1 MVVLVGLAFVVLLLL
16 GIPVAFVIGAA
27 GFVGLYWSG
36 QYPLTVIVKQI
47 FEGVDS
53 FVLLAIPLFILAG
66 ALTETG
72 GIAVRLVRLAQV
84 LVGWI
89 RGGLSMAV
97 VVAEYIFSGISGSTV
112 ADVSAIGSTMI
123 PPMLRAGYRPE
134 QAVAVVSAASAMGIL
149 VPPCILMIVIGS
161 VANVSVAALF
171 AAGFL
176 PAVVLAL
183 AIMVYIW
190 FDARRSGLEAR
201 EVAGLQA
208 IWRAFVDAVIPLGLP
223 AIIFGGILGGAV
235 TPTEA
240 AVLAVVYAFIV
251 GVFVYREI
259 KWRDLPGI
267 VVQSAVVTAAVC
279 FLLGT
284 AAVVAWILAVEQ
296 VPQTLL
302 RLMLA
307 VPGGNIVFLILTSI
321 LFIALGAVLEGLP
334 AVVILLPTFMPV
346 VQRLGIDVIHY
357 STVVVAATGIGLF
370 LPPIGVGFFIAC
382 GIAKVPV
389 DRATRDM
396 MPYVYMMC
404 VGLLVVILVP
414 WVTLVLP
421 RILKLG

>member
-1 MVVLVGLAFVVLLLL
+1 MITLIAVSFFVLL
-16 GIPVAFVIGAA
+16 GMGVPVAFVIGVS
-27 GFVGLYWSG
+27 GFLGLWWSG
-36 QYPLTVIVKQI
+36 QYPLTVVVKQI

-66 ALTETG
+66 ALMETG

-171 AAGFL
+171 AAGFV
-176 PAVVLAL
+176 PAVVIAL

-190 FDARRSGLEAR
+190 FDARRSGIEAR
-201 EVAGLQA
+201 EHVTWGAVG
-208 IWRAFVDAVIPLGLP
+208 RAFTDALIPLGLP
-223 AIIFGGILGGAV
+223 AIIFGGILGGVV

-259 KWRDLPGI
+259 AWKDLPRLL
-267 VVQSAVVTAAVC
+267 VHSAVVTAAVC

-284 AAVVAWILAVEQ
+284 AAVVAWV
-296 VPQTLL
+296 
-302 RLMLA
+302 LA
-307 VPGGNIVFLILTSI
+307 VPGGNIVFLVLTAV
-321 LFIALGAVLEGLP
+321 LFILLGAVLEGLP

-346 VQRLGIDVIHY
+346 VTRLGIDVVHY
-357 STVVVAATGIGLF
+357 STVVVSATGIGLF

-382 GIAKVPV
+382 GIANVPS
-389 DRATRDM
+389 DRATGAM

-414 WVTLVLP
+414 WFTLILP
-421 RILKLG
+421 RVLGLG

>member
-1 MVVLVGLAFVVLLLL
+1 
-16 GIPVAFVIGAA
+16 
-27 GFVGLYWSG
+27 
-36 QYPLTVIVKQI
+36 
-47 FEGVDS
+47 
-53 FVLLAIPLFILAG
+53 
-66 ALTETG
+66 
-72 GIAVRLVRLAQV
+72 
-84 LVGWI
+84 
-89 RGGLSMAV
+89 
-97 VVAEYIFSGISGSTV
+97 
-112 ADVSAIGSTMI
+112 MI

-296 VPQTLL
+296 IPQTLL

-307 VPGGNIVFLILTSI
+307 VPGGNLVFLILTSI

>member
-1 MVVLVGLAFVVLLLL
+1 MVLITVVAFVVLLLL
-16 GIPVAFVIGAA
+16 AVPVAFTVGTAA
-27 GFVGLYWSG
+27 VLGLWWG
-36 QYPLTVIVKQI
+36 GRYPLLTVLKQT

-66 ALTETG
+66 ALMETG
-72 GIAVRLVRLAQV
+72 GIAVRLVRLAQA
-84 LVGWI
+84 LIGWI

-97 VVAEYIFSGISGSTV
+97 VVAEYIFSGISGSTI

-123 PPMLRAGYRPE
+123 PPMLRAGYRAD

-176 PAVVLAL
+176 PAVVLAV
-183 AIMVYIW
+183 AIMVWIY
-190 FDARRSGLEAR
+190 FDAKRNAIDATARMTAR
-201 EVAGLQA
+201 E
-208 IWRAFVDAVIPLGLP
+208 IWRVFLDAIIPLGLP
-223 AIIFGGILGGAV
+223 VIIFGGILGGVV

-240 AVLAVVYAFIV
+240 AVIAVLYAFVV

-259 KWRDLPGI
+259 KWRDLPGLF
-267 VVQSAVVTAAVC
+267 VSAAVITASVC

-284 AAVVAWILAVEQ
+284 AGVVAWILVVER
-296 VPQTLL
+296 VPQLL
-302 RLMLA
+302 LDAMLA
-307 VPGGNIVFLILTSI
+307 VPGGATIFLVLTAV

-334 AVVILLPTFMPV
+334 AVVILLPTFLPV
-346 VQRLGIDVIHY
+346 VKRLGIDVVHY

-382 GIAKVPV
+382 GIARVSV
-389 DRATRDM
+389 DGASRAM
-396 MPYVYMMC
+396 MPYVVMMC
-404 VGLLVVILVP
+404 LGLLVVILVP

-421 RILKLG
+421 ALLKLN

>member
-66 ALTETG
+66 ALMETG

-357 STVVVAATGIGLF
+357 ATVVVAATGIGLF